1 MKIKKYLLYVIG
13 LGLLGASMAGCGKVQ
28 NNLSQLQN
36 TYFEVVDKDMNNN
49 KVNSKELVSN
59 LKELKFEKIKGASV
73 LVDSQDENGNTQKS
87 YNTSNYSF
95 KNDNEVFEVSYLD
108 KNNKEENLDK
118 IDSVSYI
125 LNKENA
131 DDIYLNVYYANS
143 GDEAG
148 TLNIGVYPE
157 SVEEQKKLVNIIN
170 GKKEISDIYEV
181 YYKIAQS
188 IEDDSKMSLSDI
200 ENILE
205 GKKLK
210 KLDYYSDE
218 NTDLSLYLYS
228 KDGLN
233 MNIVYN
239 EKEGKFQDILLEDNE
254 SYEVSLCY
262 YKDGDSGIQLWK
274 KNSSLK
280 EQGKIVSKLVRQ
292 RGI

>member
-13 LGLLGASMAGCGKVQ
+13 LGLLGASMVGCGKVQ

-36 TYFEVVDKDMNNN
+36 TYFEVVNKDMNNN

-87 YNTSNYSF
+87 YDTSNYSF

-188 IEDDSKMSLSDI
+188 IEDDSKMSLSYI

-210 KLDYYSDE
+210 KSDDYSDE

-239 EKEGKFQDILLEDNE
+239 EKEGKCQDVLLEDNE

-274 KNSSLK
+274 NNSSLK
-280 EQGKIVSKLVRQ
+280 EQEKIVSKLVRQ

>member
-13 LGLLGASMAGCGKVQ
+13 LGLLGASMVGCGKVQ

-49 KVNSKELVSN
+49 KVNSKELVSD
-59 LKELKFEKIKGASV
+59 LKELKFEKSIGALV
-73 LVDSQDENGNTQKS
+73 LVDSEDEKDNTQKS
-87 YNTSNYSF
+87 YDTSNYSF
-95 KNDNEVFEVSYLD
+95 KNDNEVFEISYLN
-108 KNNKEENLDK
+108 KSNKEENLEK
-118 IDSVSYI
+118 IDSISYS
-125 LNKENA
+125 LNKENM
-131 DDIYLNVYYANS
+131 DDIYLSAYY
-143 GDEAG
+143 EKAG
-148 TLNIGVYPE
+148 NETGSLNIGVYPE
-157 SVEEQKKLVNIIN
+157 SLKEQEKLVNIIN

-205 GKKLK
+205 GNKLK
-210 KLDYYSDE
+210 KSDDYSDE
-218 NTDLSLYLYS
+218 NPDLSLYLYS

-239 EKEGKFQDILLEDNE
+239 EKESKCQDVLLEDNE

-262 YKDGDSGIQLWK
+262 YKDSDYGIQLWK